1 MFNLTLTSLSSD
13 FVCASSAQRLQSACG
28 APVLSPGFPGVC
40 LDSAWS
46 LLGGTPICIFLASSL
61 PQSCISLAKDHFSV
75 GILLPLLC
83 CFRAFNNAKVENFEI
98 RRIFFLFFFHK
109 NAHFFVFE

>member
-13 FVCASSAQRLQSACG
+13 FVRASSAQRLLCPQ
-28 APVLSPGFPGVC
+28 GFPKISWTLQGVC
-40 LDSAWS
+40 KESAWS

-61 PQSCISLAKDHFSV
+61 PQSCISLAKDHFSG

-109 NAHFFVFE
+109 NAFFFVFE